1 MGHRRCNMQLLIT
14 LIFTFSIVFLT
25 KQTHGHEVWLEP
37 TEFRAGKS
45 VPIVADVKIG
55 ANFKGEALPYL
66 PSETVLGG
74 IADRGGKRPLK
85 GFVGDIPAINQRVTV
100 AGLQV
105 LFYETKPEIM
115 TFEKAEKFRK
125 YLGEKGLDAIWK
137 THLSRGLSE
146 ENFSEAYSRS
156 AKALLM
162 RGKSL
167 ITRGKDIPTGLTLE
181 WVAEDNPFLLRPRDQ
196 IYLTARLLWKG
207 QPLPNA
213 PTTIFHRST
222 DATVE
227 VGRLFTDQ
235 NGKVQVPIDN
245 EGLYMMDT
253 VHMIPTSGSDG
264 AVWRSFWSTL
274 TFEIDGVDAR

>member
-1 MGHRRCNMQLLIT
+1 MQLLIS
-14 LIFTFSIVFLT
+14 LIFTFSTILLA
-25 KQTHGHEVWLEP
+25 KQTHSHEVWLEP
-37 TEFRAGKS
+37 TEFRARES
-45 VPIVADVKIG
+45 VPIVAHVNIG
-55 ANFKGEALPYL
+55 ANFKGDALPYL

-74 IADRGGKRPLK
+74 IADLGGKRPLK

-115 TFEKAEKFRK
+115 TFKKAEKFRK
-125 YLGEKGLDAIWK
+125 YLSEKGLDAIWK
-137 THLSRGLSE
+137 AHLSRGLSE
-146 ENFSEAYSRS
+146 DNFSEAYSRS

-162 RGKSL
+162 RGKPF

-181 WVAEDNPFLLRPRDQ
+181 WVAENNPFLLRPRDQ

-207 QPLPNA
+207 HPLPDA
-213 PTTIFHRST
+213 PTTIFRRST
-222 DATVE
+222 DTTVE

-235 NGKVQVPIDN
+235 NGKVQVPIDD